1 MNDRD
6 RLAPVTLSGEY
17 PVTQLVVDSLLTDA
31 SGLDHRRSLFL
42 QHCGLHTIPLAGVD
56 HGSACLGISLGHVL
70 DLFSILC
77 DNLDDRDVKFGRKF
91 EVTVIMGRYAHDRA
105 GTIICQYIVRQPDRN
120 LCAVDRIDGI
130 ASGKH
135 AGLLFVLHTV
145 YIGTHGGI

>member
-6 RLAPVTLSGEY
+6 RLTPVTLSGEY

-31 SGLDHRRSLFL
+31 SGLDHGWSLFL
-42 QHCGLHTIPLAGVD
+42 QHCGLHAIPLAGVD

-70 DLFSILC
+70 DLFAVFC
-77 DNLDDRDVKFGRKF
+77 DNLDDRDVELGCEL
-91 EVTVIMGRYAHDRA
+91 EVTVIMSRYAHDRA
-105 GTIICQYIVRQPDRN
+105 STIIRQYIIGQPDRN
-120 LCAVDRIDGI
+120 FRTVDRVNGI